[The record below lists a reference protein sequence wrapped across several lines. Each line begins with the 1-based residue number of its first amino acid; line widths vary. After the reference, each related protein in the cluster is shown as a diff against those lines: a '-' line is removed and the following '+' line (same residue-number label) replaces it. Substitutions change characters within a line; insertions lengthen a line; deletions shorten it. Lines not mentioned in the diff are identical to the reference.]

1 MGRIFLFI
9 LESLLYKPKKWVEVG
24 EIGVFLNEKPRASLS
39 ERDISSESLNQ
50 NPCIIVDVSYVKTS
64 SREDLPLYF
73 ATTCKK
79 EWLGGGTSLS
89 PDVTTQS

>member
-1 MGRIFLFI
+1 LQE
-9 LESLLYKPKKWVEVG
+9 LKKWVEVG

-64 SREDLPLYF
+64 SREDLPFVFCNHLQKRM
-73 ATTCKK
+73 AG
-79 EWLGGGTSLS
+79 W
-89 PDVTTQS
+89 